1 MKTYFLLIFHGFYA
15 KIPKHGVKKVQNGAE
30 RAQKLSWRP
39 PGGSW
44 GPPGGQKCDF
54 VPFFGTLLGPKMGL
68 KWTRGALGGSL
79 GRPGGPRGGS
89 GGPLGALGS
98 PREAP
103 WGLWGLKQI
112 IENPLCFIIFLQYG
126 GFRGS
131 LGRPRGAQRDRR
143 GGRGGPRGAQ
153 GRPEGGPGGSK
164 GRLWRRPKTVRKTEA
179 AVFVVMGSAAVTRDP
194 AEG

>member
-1 MKTYFLLIFHGFYA
+1 M
-15 KIPKHGVKKVQNGAE
+15 P
-30 RAQKLSWRP
+30 
-39 PGGSW
+39 W
-44 GPPGGQKCDF
+44 GPPGGQKGDF
-54 VPFFGTLLGPKMGL
+54 VLFFGTLLGLKMGP

-103 WGLWGLKQI
+103 WGLRGLNKI
-112 IENPLCFIIFLQYG
+112 IENPLCFIVFLQSG
-126 GFRGS
+126 GFRES

-143 GGRGGPRGAQ
+143 GGRGSPRGAQ

-179 AVFVVMGSAAVTRDP
+179 AVSARMGHYGGYAGPGGGVR
-194 AEG
+194 GG